1 MAKVIYSMFVEPDGF
16 RRNKE
21 RFNLYS
27 FREYYPWLRDSKE
40 EYAKKIGADWVF
52 FDDLKK
58 VEKFQEKFSIDTIYN
73 AINLYKIFM
82 FEELSKKYDEVLY
95 LDFDVIPNT
104 DSDFFEEI
112 DLSEKIWAIPQ
123 TDLINLRNFQ
133 LYKDSRSPTLKY
145 YQAQCLL
152 NGKENEVVQTAIMGG
167 SKEVIQRLAFM
178 DKLPRYIETTN
189 ELIQGMGYA
198 RKIGQDYR
206 LFNHNN
212 ESFFSAA
219 IVEEGIELQY
229 DDLSWHERLD
239 NRAVYD
245 PATGERFDLNKKFDD
260 GKFIHFINKN
270 FASYYKD
277 KKNVVYSL
285 HVEIPPE
292 LQVAAGEF
300 LGDDVDKNERAR
312 INFLKWEKQLEEN
325 KKRYANSIGA
335 DYVTFR
341 EGPEYTQFR
350 SWMKELVPDM
360 SEYDVVNFY
369 KIWCM
374 EELVKDEYDN
384 ALYLDFDVVCNTE
397 VSFFDAFNLSNG
409 TACAYNSEMKDEAA
423 AEATSLKFRRAEDY
437 VYHYRSP
444 HAKYW
449 NAYAMLEMEGYEAKN
464 NVYNTGIWG
473 GSRRQLLEL
482 GYFHEFEKVMQLM
495 TELREEEYSM
505 YIPQIQKSFGYDNE
519 TVMSYRVQSKD
530 TQCFNLST
538 KFWHYKV
545 DETKHSPKNVLAAN
559 PAFYHV
565 MNKKFEWFEEIL
577 NAGL

>member
-1 MAKVIYSMFVEPDGF
+1 MFVEPDGF

-40 EYAKKIGADWVF
+40 EYAKKIGADWIF

-341 EGPEYTQFR
+341 ADSSYTDFR
-350 SWMKELVPDM
+350 KKMKDLLPDM

-369 KIWCM
+369 KIHCM
-374 EELVKDEYDN
+374 YELTREEYDN
-384 ALYLDFDVVCNTE
+384 ALYMDFDVVCNTQ
-397 VSFFDAFNLSNG
+397 VSFFDAFNLQNG
-409 TACAYNSEMKDEAA
+409 MACAFNSYLKDEAP
-423 AEATSLKFRRAEDY
+423 AEAMTLQFRRSDDF

-444 HAKYW
+444 
-449 NAYAMLEMEGYEAKN
+449 EAKFWN
-464 NVYNTGIWG
+464 SHALLAHNDYDSQNDVFNTGILG
-473 GSRRQLLEL
+473 GSRRQCEEL
-482 GYFHEFEKVMQLM
+482 GYFEDFQQLIDDM
-495 TELREEEYSM
+495 TYLREDEFSM

-519 TVMSYRVQSKD
+519 TVMSYRVKTRD
-530 TQCFNLST
+530 TICWNLDT
-538 KFWHYKV
+538 KFWHYRC
-545 DETKHSPKNVLAAN
+545 DEQKHSQANVLKAN
-559 PAFYHV
+559 SAFYHV

-577 NAGL
+577 NAPFS